1 MNDTTQILNALGIKP
16 ADDNWIGLQ
25 VDLLT
30 AARAE
35 AMAGNE
41 ARAAHLMLVAKCIVN
56 DPALMGTMIDRLY
69 DGLRAKANA

>member
-1 MNDTTQILNALGIKP
+1 MNDTTQILNELGIKP

-25 VDLLT
+25 VDLLN

-41 ARAAHLMLVAKCIVN
+41 ARAAHLMLVAKCVVN
-56 DPALMGTMIDRLY
+56 DGALMGSMIDRLY
-69 DGLRAKANA
+69 DGLRAKAGV